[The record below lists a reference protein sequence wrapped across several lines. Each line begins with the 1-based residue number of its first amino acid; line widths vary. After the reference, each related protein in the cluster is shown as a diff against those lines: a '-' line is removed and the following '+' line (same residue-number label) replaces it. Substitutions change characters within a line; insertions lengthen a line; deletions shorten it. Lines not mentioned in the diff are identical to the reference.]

1 MRCHFFTNLVIELFL
16 SVKFWLFDPS
26 YGSEVY
32 LVKLGFAS
40 VLNEIYLVLKLN
52 IAGFWQLRD
61 YFHLG
66 LQYLLLL
73 LLLLLMRDSQLFE
86 DVHLH
91 PCLHGG
97 HEPFILWSVLF
108 LHEVIDFYLCL
119 DRAVMWHWLLRWRW
133 GGLVIHQLTLWSS
146 LTAL

>member
-1 MRCHFFTNLVIELFL
+1 MRCHFFTKLIIERFL
-16 SVKFWLFDPS
+16 SVKFWLFYPS
-26 YGSEVY
+26 YGSEVN

-40 VLNEIYLVLKLN
+40 VLNEIYLVLELN
-52 IAGFWQLRD
+52 IAGLWQLRD

-73 LLLLLMRDSQLFE
+73 LLLMRDSQLFE
-86 DVHLH
+86 NVNLH
-91 PCLHGG
+91 PCFHRG
-97 HEPFILWSVLF
+97 HEPLILGSVLF

-119 DRAVMWHWLLRWRW
+119 DRTVMRHWLLRWGW